1 MLVRELNCLLG
12 KSIVIRTSGNE
23 SVKYVAETQN
33 ARGVLGRLENK
44 KKIKKGIEFDT
55 RMQG

>member
-1 MLVRELNCLLG
+1 M
-12 KSIVIRTSGNE
+12 IRTSGNE